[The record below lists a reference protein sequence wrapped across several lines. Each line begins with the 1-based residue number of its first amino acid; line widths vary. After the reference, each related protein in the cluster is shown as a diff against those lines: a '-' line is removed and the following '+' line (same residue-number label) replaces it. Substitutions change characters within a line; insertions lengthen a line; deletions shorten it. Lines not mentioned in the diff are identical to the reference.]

1 MKSRIVI
8 FAPYPKGTAPS
19 QRFRFEQYLPL
30 LEKNGYE
37 IVYES
42 FLTEKTWHLLYQE
55 GAYLKKTFGVLGSF
69 FRRWKSIFKL
79 RKNDIIF
86 IHREMAHIG
95 PPIFEWMLA
104 KVLKRKYIY
113 DFDDAIWLPNYSESN
128 AKVHRLKA
136 YWKVKY
142 CIKWAHH
149 LSVGNDYLAEYAR
162 PFNSNITIVP
172 TTIDL
177 ENHHNLT
184 SDYEHNPVV
193 IGWTGT
199 QTTLR
204 YLDDIVPVLAELEKE
219 YDFVFRVISNE
230 KPDFDLKSLEFVPW
244 NKATEIK
251 DLAAVQ
257 IGLMPLVEDQWS
269 NGKCGFKAL
278 QYMALGIPSILSPV
292 GVNTKIVKEGENGYL
307 CASREEW
314 KARLIE
320 LITNPKQR
328 RAIGQAGRKTV
339 EEHYS
344 VKANYGK
351 YLEVLG
357 GK

>member
-1 MKSRIVI
+1 MSHV
-8 FAPYPKGTAPS
+8 
-19 QRFRFEQYLPL
+19 
-30 LEKNGYE
+30 
-37 IVYES
+37 
-42 FLTEKTWHLLYQE
+42 
-55 GAYLKKTFGVLGSF
+55 
-69 FRRWKSIFKL
+69 
-79 RKNDIIF
+79 
-86 IHREMAHIG
+86 G
-95 PPIFEWMLA
+95 PPIFEWILA

-142 CIKWAHH
+142 CIKWADQ
-149 LSVGNDYLAEYAR
+149 LTVGNDYLADYAR
-162 PFNSNITIVP
+162 PFNSNITVVP

-184 SDYEHNPVV
+184 TDYEHLPVV

-204 YLDDIVPVLAELEKE
+204 YLDEVVPILAALEKE

-230 KPDFDLKSLEFVPW
+230 KPEFDLKSLVFVPW
-244 NKATEIK
+244 NKETEIE
-251 DLAAVQ
+251 DLAAIQ
-257 IGLMPLVEDQWS
+257 IGLMPLIEDQWS

-292 GVNTKIVKEGENGYL
+292 GVNTKIVNNGVNSYL
-307 CASREEW
+307 CASLEEW
-314 KARLIE
+314 KACLVE
-320 LITNPKQR
+320 LLTNSDQR
-328 RAIGQAGRKTV
+328 RKIGQAGRKTV
-339 EEHYS
+339 EENYS

-357 GK
+357 R